1 LEVAIIK
8 NQIGIRREDKNR
20 WERRTP
26 LTPDDIRKLKHEF
39 GIQTIIQPSNIRIY
53 SDDEY
58 RQAGAIAQEDL
69 SSCPVVFGVKEM
81 PSSFFQPKNTYVF
94 FYHTIKGQKYN
105 MPTLKRMMTVG
116 CNLIDYEK
124 IVNEKGHRLLFFG
137 RYAGLAGMIDS
148 LWAVGKRLDWEGIPN
163 PFSSLLQTYEYESLE
178 EAEKAVARVGKK
190 IQSESLSSHLLP
202 FVCGFTGYGH
212 VSQGAQEIFDLLP
225 HREIAPE
232 DIPRVFNSPGSS
244 KDRLYKVVFEEQHL
258 MKPIAPNSDFD
269 LQDYYNHPEKYKSKF
284 ESYLPY
290 LTLIIN
296 AIYWSPAYPKIV
308 TKRGLKKLFNV
319 RNKPRLRV
327 IGDISCDV
335 EGAIECTV
343 RITQPDKPIFT
354 YDPVKDREADGYE
367 GPGVIIMAVDN
378 LPCELPRASSV
389 YFSKN
394 LMRFAPEIA
403 HADFSVDFG
412 QLKLSPQ
419 IKNGLVL
426 YGGQLTPQYSY
437 LDKYLL

>member
-1 LEVAIIK
+1 MK
-8 NQIGIRREDKNR
+8 NS
-20 WERRTP
+20 
-26 LTPDDIRKLKHEF
+26 L

-58 RQAGAIAQEDL
+58 RQAGAVVQEDL

-81 PSSFFQPKNTYVF
+81 PTPFFQPKNTYLF
-94 FYHTIKGQKYN
+94 FSHTIKGQKYN
-105 MPTLKRMMTVG
+105 MPMLKRMMTLN
-116 CNLIDYEK
+116 CNLVDYEK
-124 IVNEKGHRLLFFG
+124 IVNEQGRRLLFFG

-190 IQSESLSSHLLP
+190 IRSESLSSRLLP

-244 KDRLYKVVFEEQHL
+244 KDRLYKVVFEEKHL
-258 MKPIAPNSDFD
+258 MEPIAPNSDFD
-269 LQDYYNHPEKYKSKF
+269 LQDYFDHPEKYKSKF
-284 ESYLPY
+284 ETYLPY

-308 TKRGLKKLFNV
+308 TKRGLKKMFSG
-319 RNKPRLRV
+319 RSKPRLRV

-343 RITQPDKPIFT
+343 RTTQPDKPIFT
-354 YDPVKDREADGYE
+354 YDPVKDQEADGYE
-367 GPGVIIMAVDN
+367 GTGVVIMAVDN

-394 LMRFAPEIA
+394 LMPYVPEIV
-403 HADFSVDFG
+403 HADFSVDFS
-412 QLKLSPQ
+412 QLRLSPQ
-419 IKNGLVL
+419 IKNGVIL
-426 YGGQLTPQYSY
+426 YHGQLTPQYS
-437 LDKYLL
+437 DIKKYL